1 MMLRRQ
7 HKLQAVFKR
16 RMQPD
21 DLDPQVM
28 CGPVFLR
35 FPHPHDEDRQY
46 GQMPRRRI
54 KGRWLPAL
62 WASHVQ
68 WISVI
73 GHRGNRRGDPRTN
86 KLQKAAERCRLYRYT
101 SMPF

>member
-1 MMLRRQ
+1 MMLRRN
-7 HKLQAVFKR
+7 HKLRAVFRR

-28 CGPVFLR
+28 EGPVFLR
-35 FPHPHDEDRQY
+35 YPHPDDWRQ
-46 GQMPRRRI
+46 GDLMPRRRI

-68 WISVI
+68 WVSVI
-73 GHRGNRRGDPRTN
+73 GHRGNRRGDPRKN